1 MSEHEKTTAEEEVV
15 EEQDAEAVE
24 GEVVEAPTLEEFEVL
39 QSRLAETEKALAEA
53 DLRAQAEVQNMRR
66 RVERDV
72 ANARKFALEKFSG
85 DIISVAD
92 TLERGLAALAED
104 DVAREG
110 MELTLKMLLD
120 VFARHNIER
129 INPVGETFNPEFHE
143 AMAMVPMP
151 DKEPNSII
159 EVMEKGYVL
168 NERLLRPARVVVAK
182 SE

>member
-1 MSEHEKTTAEEEVV
+1 MSWSYAMSEHETATAEEEVV
-15 EEQDAEAVE
+15 EEQDAEAAE
-24 GEVVEAPTLEEFEVL
+24 GEVVEAPTLEEFEAL

-72 ANARKFALEKFSG
+72 ANARKLVLEQFSIG
-85 DIISVAD
+85 IISVEDAV
-92 TLERGLAALAED
+92 ERGLADLAED

-110 MELTLKMLLD
+110 MELTLKMLLV
-120 VFARHNIER
+120 VFVRHNIER
-129 INPVGETFNPEFHE
+129 IDPVGETFTPEFHE

-168 NERLLRPARVVVAK
+168 NE
-182 SE
+182 